1 MSTASAPA
9 LLEISVLDQIYA
21 WEAYSVSPPNDG
33 PVLRSR
39 QEKDLCFQP
48 PGNTMDRWLDLSA

>member
-21 WEAYSVSPPNDG
+21 WEAYSVSPRDDLPA
-33 PVLRSR
+33 LKSA
-39 QEKDLCFQP
+39 QEKDLNFQP